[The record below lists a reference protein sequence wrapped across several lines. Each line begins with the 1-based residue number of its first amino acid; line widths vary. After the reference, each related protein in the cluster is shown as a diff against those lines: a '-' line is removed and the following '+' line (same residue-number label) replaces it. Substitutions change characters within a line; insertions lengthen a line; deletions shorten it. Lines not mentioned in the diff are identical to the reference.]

1 MEHLNKDL
9 KYGEKLHIK
18 RMSRFQEIWKNIKRD
33 KYLLLLL
40 TPVVLYYFIFHYI
53 PMYGAIIAFKDYNP
67 GIGFWNSPWVGFKWF
82 KQFFESFY
90 FWRLIRNALLL
101 NIYGLIFGF
110 PIPIIFALLL
120 NEIKDGFF
128 KRSVQTVS
136 YLPHFISLVV
146 VVGMM
151 VNFLS
156 PVDGIVNQI
165 LKSLGREPINFMGE
179 PRWFRFLYITSGIW
193 QEFGWSSIIYLAAL
207 SAIDPTL
214 YDAAKVDGANRWQQM
229 LNITLPGIT
238 PTIIILLILNI
249 GYILSVGFE
258 KIILMYQPMTYE
270 VADVISTYVYR
281 RGILGGDYSFS
292 SAVGLFNSAV
302 NFTLLIIV
310 NRISRRLSEIS
321 LW

>member
-1 MEHLNKDL
+1 MQGHISKDNT
-9 KYGEKLHIK
+9 I
-18 RMSRFQEIWKNIKRD
+18 RAIWRSIKRD
-33 KYLLLLL
+33 KYLLVLIS
-40 TPVVLYYFIFHYI
+40 PVVVYYIIFHYV
-53 PMYGAIIAFKDYNP
+53 PMYGALIAFKDYNP
-67 GIGFWNSPWVGFKWF
+67 GIGFYNSPWVGFKWF

-90 FWRLIRNALLL
+90 FWRLIRNAILL
-101 NIYGLIFGF
+101 NIYGIIFGF

-120 NEIKDGFF
+120 NEVSDGFF
-128 KRSVQTVS
+128 KRSIQTIS

-156 PVDGIVNQI
+156 PVDGIVNMF
-165 LKSLGREPINFMGE
+165 LKSIGKEPINFMGD
-179 PRWFRFLYITSGIW
+179 PRWFRFLYISSGIW

-229 LNITLPGIT
+229 LNITLPDIM
-238 PTIIILLILNI
+238 PTIIILLILNV
-249 GYILSVGFE
+249 GHLLSVGFE

-281 RGILGGDYSFS
+281 RGVLGADYSFAA
-292 SAVGLFNSAV
+292 AVGLFNSII
-302 NFTLLIIV
+302 NFMLLV
-310 NRISRRLSEIS
+310 TFNRISKRLTEIS

>member
-1 MEHLNKDL
+1 M
-9 KYGEKLHIK
+9 GENSKIK
-18 RMSRFQEIWKNIKRD
+18 VVWKNIKRD
-33 KYLLLLL
+33 KYLLLLIS
-40 TPVVLYYFIFHYI
+40 PVIIYYIIFHYVPI
-53 PMYGAIIAFKDYNP
+53 YGALIAFKDYNP
-67 GIGFWNSPWVGFKWF
+67 GLGLSNSPWVGFKWF
-82 KQFFESFY
+82 KQFFDSFY
-90 FWRLIRNALLL
+90 FWRLIRNTLLL
-101 NIYGLIFGF
+101 SVYGIIFGF

-120 NEIKDGFF
+120 NETKDGLF
-128 KRSVQTVS
+128 KRSVQTIS

-156 PVDGIVNQI
+156 PVDGIVNMF
-165 LKSLGREPINFMGE
+165 LKSLGKEPINFMGD
-179 PRWFRFLYITSGIW
+179 PGWFRFLYVGSGIW

-229 LNITLPGIT
+229 RHITLPGIM

-249 GYILSVGFE
+249 GSLLSVGFE

-281 RGILGGDYSFS
+281 RGVLGGEYSFA
-292 SAVGLFNSAV
+292 SAVGLFNSIV
-302 NFTLLIIV
+302 NFVLLITF
-310 NRISRRLSEIS
+310 NRISKRLTEIS

>member
-1 MEHLNKDL
+1 MQGHISKDNT
-9 KYGEKLHIK
+9 I
-18 RMSRFQEIWKNIKRD
+18 RAIWRSIKRD
-33 KYLLLLL
+33 KYLLVLIS
-40 TPVVLYYFIFHYI
+40 PVVVYYIIFHYV
-53 PMYGAIIAFKDYNP
+53 PMYGALIAFKDYNP
-67 GIGFWNSPWVGFKWF
+67 GIGFYNSPWVGFKWF

-90 FWRLIRNALLL
+90 FWRLIRNAILL
-101 NIYGLIFGF
+101 NIYGIIFGF

-120 NEIKDGFF
+120 NEVSDGFF
-128 KRSVQTVS
+128 KRSIQTIS

-156 PVDGIVNQI
+156 PVDGIVNMF
-165 LKSLGREPINFMGE
+165 LKSIGKEPINFMGD
-179 PRWFRFLYITSGIW
+179 PRWFRFLYISSGIW

-229 LNITLPGIT
+229 LNITLPGIM
-238 PTIIILLILNI
+238 PTIIILLILNV
-249 GYILSVGFE
+249 GHLLSVGFE

-281 RGILGGDYSFS
+281 RGVLGADYSFAA
-292 SAVGLFNSAV
+292 AVGLFNSII
-302 NFTLLIIV
+302 NFMLLV
-310 NRISRRLSEIS
+310 TFNRISKRLTEIS

>member
-1 MEHLNKDL
+1 MITRKD
-9 KYGEKLHIK
+9 
-18 RMSRFQEIWKNIKRD
+18 IWRNIRRD
-33 KYLLLLL
+33 KYLIIMIA
-40 TPVVLYYFIFHYI
+40 PVIIYYIVFHYG

-67 GIGFWNSPWVGFKWF
+67 GVGIFNSPWVGFKWF

-90 FWRLIRNALLL
+90 FWRLIRNAVLLST
-101 NIYGLIFGF
+101 YGIIFGF
-110 PIPIIFALLL
+110 PVPILFALLL
-120 NEIKDGFF
+120 NEAKDGFF

-156 PVDGIVNQI
+156 PVDGIVNMF
-165 LKSLGREPINFMGE
+165 LKNLGKEPINFMGD
-179 PRWFRFLYITSGIW
+179 PRWFRFLYISSGIW
-193 QEFGWSSIIYLAAL
+193 QGFGWSSIVYLAAI

-229 LNITLPGIT
+229 INITIPGIM

-249 GYILSVGFE
+249 GNILSVGFE

-292 SAVGLFNSAV
+292 AAVGLFNSII

-310 NRISRRLSEIS
+310 NRISKKITEIS